1 MKRDMD
7 LCRKILL
14 TVEKMHIDSPIVT
27 LRIEGYD
34 TSTIAYHCQILYD
47 AGLLLSYKPVL
58 GGDTV
63 QYFFVGGLTWKGNDY
78 LDKIRDKSIWENIKR
93 TIKDRALPFT
103 IDVVKEIATNLTD
116 EKLGQLLHS

>member
-14 TVEKMHIDSPIVT
+14 TIEKMHIDSPIVT

-47 AGLLLSYKPVL
+47 AGLLFSYKSVL

-93 TIKDRALPFT
+93 TIKDGALPFT
-103 IDVVKEIATNLTD
+103 IDVVKEIATNLTN
-116 EKLGQLLHS
+116 EKLGQLLHY

>member
-1 MKRDMD
+1 MD

-14 TVEKMHIDSPIVT
+14 TIEEMYIDSPIVT

-34 TSTIAYHCQILYD
+34 TSTIAYHCQILHD
-47 AGLLLSYKPVL
+47 AGLLFSYKPVI

-63 QYFFVGGLTWKGNDY
+63 QYFFVGGLTWEGNDY
-78 LDKIRDKSIWENIKR
+78 LDKIRDKSMWENIKR
-93 TIKDRALPFT
+93 TIKYRALPFT
-103 IDVVKEIATNLTD
+103 IDVVKEIATNLTN